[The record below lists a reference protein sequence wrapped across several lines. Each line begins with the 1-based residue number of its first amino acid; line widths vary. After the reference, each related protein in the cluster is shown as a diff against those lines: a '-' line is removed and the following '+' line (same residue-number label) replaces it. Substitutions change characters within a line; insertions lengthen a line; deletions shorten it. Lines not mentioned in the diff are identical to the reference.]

1 MPKYTVR
8 VSETQYWVYDYEVE
22 AKSSEEA
29 LSLAEVK
36 HFEGMQADNTALADA
51 QTMEMRILDSID
63 KEFFNRI
70 TNNLLGEHNA

>member
-1 MPKYTVR
+1 MTKHTVR

-29 LSLAEVK
+29 LSLAEIK
-36 HFEGMQADNTALADA
+36 HFQGFDADYSDLTDA
-51 QTMEMRILDSID
+51 QTTEMRILDLID

>member
-1 MPKYTVR
+1 MTKHTVR

-29 LSLAEVK
+29 LSLAEIK
-36 HFEGMQADNTALADA
+36 HFQGFDADYSDLTDA
-51 QTMEMRILDSID
+51 QTTEMRILDLID

-70 TNNLLGEHNA
+70 TNNLLGEQNA

>member
-8 VSETQYWVYDYEVE
+8 VSETQYWVYDYAVE
-22 AKSSEEA
+22 AKSKEEA

-36 HFEGMQADNTALADA
+36 HFEGFDADYTDLTDA
-51 QTMEMRILDSID
+51 QTTEMRIVDLID

-70 TNNLLGEHNA
+70 TNNLLGETNA